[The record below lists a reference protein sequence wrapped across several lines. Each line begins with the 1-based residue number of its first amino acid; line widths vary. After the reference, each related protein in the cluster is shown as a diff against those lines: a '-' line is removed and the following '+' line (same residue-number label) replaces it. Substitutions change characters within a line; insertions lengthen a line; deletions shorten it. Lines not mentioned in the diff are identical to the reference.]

1 MIISISGNPGS
12 GKSTVAKL
20 LVKRLECERVYAGGI
35 MREMA
40 KERELSLEEFTKS
53 LATDQELEK
62 EIDRRVGIKAR
73 ALEKEGKVVIAE
85 GRTQF
90 HLIPESIKVYI
101 KVGPEEG
108 AKRIWN
114 DLNDKEVQKE
124 RNQDMVG
131 SAQELVKKNEVREES
146 DAKRYI
152 KLYSVDHRD
161 EANYDFVIDSTKI
174 SAFEVAEKIVEYLK
188 LKENI

>member
-20 LVKRLECERVYAGGI
+20 LVKKLGCERVYAGGVI
-35 MREMA
+35 RDMA
-40 KERELSLEEFTKS
+40 KERGFSLEAFMEH
-53 LATDQELEK
+53 LAADPELEK
-62 EIDRRVGIKAR
+62 EIDTKVGVKAR

-90 HLIPESIKVYI
+90 HLIPESVKIYI
-101 KVGPEEG
+101 KVKPEEG

-114 DLNDKEVQKE
+114 DLNDKEVQQE
-124 RNQDMVG
+124 RNQDQVG
-131 SAQELVKKNEVREES
+131 SVQELVEKNEVREET

-152 KLYSVDHRD
+152 KLYDIDHRD
-161 EANYDFVIDSTKI
+161 EANYDFMVDSTEI
-174 SAFEVAEKIVEYLK
+174 SAVEAAKKIVGYLES
-188 LKENI
+188 LS